1 MEQKPNTNL
10 YNYYGSIFIIKNDLN
25 NKVFFRRPMIYIY
38 IYIVSNENDKSSL
51 KRIEVKIFM
60 INQIDKSSNYKK
72 WHQIWILSTTVK
84 SPFSLS

>member
-25 NKVFFRRPMIYIY
+25 NKVFFRRPMIY

-72 WHQIWILSTTVK
+72 WHQIWILSTMVK

>member
-38 IYIVSNENDKSSL
+38 IVSNENDKSSL

-72 WHQIWILSTTVK
+72 
-84 SPFSLS
+84 